1 MFLRSKKRCKDG
13 KTHRYFSVVENRR
26 VRSGRVVQ
34 RQVLFL
40 GEINDSQQAAWR
52 QTLEVFDEAEQ
63 RAATLSLFPEDR
75 AIPADAL
82 DGVQVKLAEMELRR
96 PRAFGN
102 YWLGCEL
109 WRQLGL
115 GAFWEARLG
124 EGREE
129 VPWAKVLELLVV
141 SRLVSPGS
149 EFRLHRQ
156 GFDQSALGDLLGT
169 GFAVAE
175 KDRLYRCLDRIL
187 KHKAALFEH
196 LRQRWQELFQARF
209 DVLLYDLT
217 STYIEG
223 EGEAIPK
230 AQHGYSRDHRFD
242 CRQVVIA
249 LVVTPEGFPLAYE
262 VMEGNTSD
270 RTTLRGF
277 LAKIE
282 AQYGRARRVWL
293 MDRGIPTEE
302 VLQEMRAP
310 EREVFYLV
318 GTPRGKIQQYE
329 KKWLELPWQKVRASV
344 EVKLFAEEGELYV
357 LAKSAGRRA
366 KEHAIRRRKLVRL
379 LWKLRDLRR
388 KSPARDQLLLRIGA
402 AKKDAG
408 RAFGF
413 VHIHLPQEGDSRHP
427 PDLHVP
433 TRQRQVAEGRTPR
446 RALSAALEPGGRECR
461 RAVGTLP
468 PTHPDR
474 SRVQDPQKRVG
485 PAPDLSPARKPRGG
499 PHPGGLPRLRPL
511 RHPETKVASPGPRPH
526 PAGGAGKAGDDSDA
540 GCLPA
545 YHRRPLADHATLHPA
560 GTRSSP
566 DAPPAQSVLAFTTAP
581 SPQGPGG
588 AGKDRAADTE
598 NVVPTFENPSLKTN
612 HLPLSYPLNCESS
625 VNLWKSF
632 FRVRRRSPR
641 SSD

>member
-1 MFLRSKKRCKDG
+1 MFLRSKKRSKDG
-13 KTHRYFSVVENRR
+13 KSHRYFSVVENRR

-40 GEINDSQQAAWR
+40 GEINDSQQAVWR

-75 AIPADAL
+75 EIPADAL
-82 DGVQVKLAEMELRR
+82 HGVQVKLQEMELRR

-115 GAFWEARLG
+115 DAFWQARLG

-141 SRLVSPGS
+141 SRLASPGS

-156 GFDQSALGDLLGT
+156 GFDQSAMGDLLGT

-187 KHKAALFEH
+187 PHKAALFAH
-196 LRQRWQELFQARF
+196 LRERWQELFQARF
-209 DVLLYDLT
+209 DVLLYALT

-223 EGEAIPK
+223 EGEQIPK
-230 AQHGYSRDHRFD
+230 AQHGYSRDHRGD

-277 LAKIE
+277 LTKIE
-282 AQYGRARRVWL
+282 TQYGRARRVWL

-329 KKWLELPWQKVRASV
+329 KKWLELPWRKVRDSV

-357 LAKSAGRRA
+357 LAKSEGRRA
-366 KEHAIRRRKLVRL
+366 KEQAIRRRKLVRL

-388 KSPARDQLLLRIGA
+388 KSPARDQLLLRLGA
-402 AKKDAG
+402 AKKEAG

-413 VHIHLPQEGDSRHP
+413 VRILLPKEGEA
-427 PDLHVP
+427 V
-433 TRQRQVAEGRTPR
+433 TRQTFTFQLDKDKLQKAELRDGHYLLRSNLVGEDAAVLWELYLQLTQIEAAFRTLKSELGLRPIYHHLENRVEAHILVAFLAYALSVTLRQRLQALAPGLTPR
-446 RALSAALEPGGRECR
+446 AVLEKLATIQMLDVCLPTTDGRWLIMPRYTQPEPDQALMLHQLNLS
-461 RAVGTLP
+461 LP
-468 PTHPDR
+468 SQPPPRIKASDE
-474 SRVQDPQKRVG
+474 
-485 PAPDLSPARKPRGG
+485 PAP
-499 PHPGGLPRLRPL
+499 
-511 RHPETKVASPGPRPH
+511 TV
-526 PAGGAGKAGDDSDA
+526 
-540 GCLPA
+540 
-545 YHRRPLADHATLHPA
+545 
-560 GTRSSP
+560 
-566 DAPPAQSVLAFTTAP
+566 PPI
-581 SPQGPGG
+581 
-588 AGKDRAADTE
+588 
-598 NVVPTFENPSLKTN
+598 LKM
-612 HLPLSYPLNCESS
+612 
-625 VNLWKSF
+625 
-632 FRVRRRSPR
+632 
-641 SSD
+641 

>member
-1 MFLRSKKRCKDG
+1 MFLRSKRRLKDG
-13 KTHRYFSVVENRR
+13 KEHRYWSVVENRR

-40 GEINDSQQAAWR
+40 GEINDRQQGAWR

-63 RAATLSLFPEDR
+63 RSRTLSFFPEDR

-82 DGVQVKLAEMELRR
+82 DGVQVKLKEIELRR
-96 PRAFGN
+96 PRAFGS

-115 GAFWEARLG
+115 GVFWEGRLG
-124 EGREE
+124 GGREE

-156 GFDQSALGDLLGT
+156 GFDQSAMGDLLGSS
-169 GFAVAE
+169 FAVAE
-175 KDRLYRCLDRIL
+175 KDRLYRCLDRIVE
-187 KHKAALFEH
+187 HKAALFDH
-196 LRQRWQELFQARF
+196 LRQRWQDLFQARF
-209 DVLLYDLT
+209 DILLYDLT

-223 EGEAIPK
+223 EGEEIPK
-230 AQHGYSRDHRFD
+230 AKYGYSRDHRFD

-277 LAKIE
+277 LAKVE
-282 AQYGRARRVWL
+282 AQYGQARRVWV

-302 VLQEMRAP
+302 VLEEMRTP
-310 EREVFYLV
+310 GREIFYLV

-329 KKWLELPWQKVRASV
+329 KKWLELPWQKVRESV

-366 KEHAIRRRKLVRL
+366 KERAIRRRKLVGL
-379 LWKLRDLRR
+379 LKTLRKLRRGA
-388 KSPARDQLLLRIGA
+388 PGRDQLLLRIGA

-413 VHIHLPQEGDSRHP
+413 LTLRLPEEKEEVARQTFSFRVDKEKLRKAELHDGHYLLRSNLVSENPSVLWECYIQLTQVEAAFRALKSELGLRPIYHQVEKRVEAHILVAFLAYALSVTLKQRLVALAPGLTARAVLEKLATLQMLDVCLPTTDGRWLIMPRYTQPEPDQSLMLHQLNLALPAQPPPRIKAPQE
-427 PDLHVP
+427 
-433 TRQRQVAEGRTPR
+433 
-446 RALSAALEPGGRECR
+446 AAQPL
-461 RAVGTLP
+461 
-468 PTHPDR
+468 
-474 SRVQDPQKRVG
+474 
-485 PAPDLSPARKPRGG
+485 
-499 PHPGGLPRLRPL
+499 LPRL
-511 RHPETKVASPGPRPH
+511 KM
-526 PAGGAGKAGDDSDA
+526 
-540 GCLPA
+540 
-545 YHRRPLADHATLHPA
+545 
-560 GTRSSP
+560 
-566 DAPPAQSVLAFTTAP
+566 
-581 SPQGPGG
+581 
-588 AGKDRAADTE
+588 
-598 NVVPTFENPSLKTN
+598 
-612 HLPLSYPLNCESS
+612 
-625 VNLWKSF
+625 
-632 FRVRRRSPR
+632 
-641 SSD
+641 